1 MGYQFD
7 FGKVLQGEYLELILE
22 GLQATMVVFVFS
34 WIIGLVL
41 AVVLTVIRAVEF
53 KPTQFLVAAFVEYHR
68 NVPMLI
74 QLFVWYFGFAV
85 VLPDAVNDYL
95 NDLGA
100 EIGYAIVALALN
112 KAAYM
117 SEDFRSGL
125 RSIHP
130 AQMEAAR
137 SIGLTYLGAMCWV
150 ILPQAI
156 FNVIPGIVNQLTT
169 IIKESSLGSIIAVS
183 ELSYVML
190 QVNSNEVTKP
200 LQIFGILAA
209 VYFVLCFAL
218 SQATNWLERRISSRR
233 TGQVVVEAVA

>member
-34 WIIGLVL
+34 WVIGLVL

-150 ILPQAI
+150 ILPQAWRLALPALLGQTLI
-156 FNVIPGIVNQLTT
+156 LFKGT
-169 IIKESSLGSIIAVS
+169 SLAAAIGVA
-183 ELSYVML
+183 ELSYQARYIEEQSFRIFEAYGIATAIYML
-190 QVNSNEVTKP
+190 ISFAIMW
-200 LQIFGILAA
+200 LSSILSKRYELR
-209 VYFVLCFAL
+209 VK
-218 SQATNWLERRISSRR
+218 
-233 TGQVVVEAVA
+233 